1 MAQFD
6 VYRNPVTSSDDGF
19 PYVLVIQSD
28 LLEHLNLRFVVPLV
42 RADVVDPPLPRLNPR
57 FRVADQIVVMATT
70 LIGGLPARSL
80 RDPIGN
86 LAHQRAD
93 IIGAI
98 DVLIT
103 GV

>member
-28 LLEHLNLRFVVPLV
+28 LLEHLNLRIVVPLV

-57 FRVADQIVVMATT
+57 FRVADESVVMATT
-70 LIGGLPARSL
+70 LIGGLPAEASAIRSATSL
-80 RDPIGN
+80 TSE
-86 LAHQRAD
+86 
-93 IIGAI
+93 
-98 DVLIT
+98 LISSARST
-103 GV
+103 C